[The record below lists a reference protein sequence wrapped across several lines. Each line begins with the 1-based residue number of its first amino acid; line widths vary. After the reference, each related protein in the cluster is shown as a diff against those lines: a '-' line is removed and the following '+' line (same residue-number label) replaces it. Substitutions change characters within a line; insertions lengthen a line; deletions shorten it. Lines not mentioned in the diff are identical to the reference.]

1 MSQYSETTAF
11 NTYPH
16 PLSDSWNQLCF
27 GIQNFSD
34 FSKEI
39 QCVYQRFDL
48 I

>member
-16 PLSDSWNQLCF
+16 PLSGSWNQLCF